1 MWQVEI
7 PGLKD
12 GGVYDFF
19 SARQHSFPYGLVVQ
33 IEVDD
38 AYVPFFC
45 GIRNLLRIE
54 VGNSICTSKPE
65 YAVVVGKR
73 GVFAEFISLQ
83 AIVCIEIAE
92 RVGIQIK
99 TWHSGIGAYP

>member
-1 MWQVEI
+1 MEI

-54 VGNSICTSKPE
+54 IGNSICTSKPE

-83 AIVCIEIAE
+83 TVVCIEIAE

-99 TWHSGIGAYP
+99 T